1 MIKIIAGRNAAYEVL
16 IAAAGLVTGDDRD
29 KTIKK
34 VGDKDFSADG
44 TPVFLGYDSR
54 QQDIYVMGIPN
65 YRLMPRIKQ
74 QLEWA
79 CGEKTDVTVLPFT
92 TPGENTTAWLL
103 RFSLIPLIGEWF
115 SDWARN
121 RVMRNKDKIME
132 QAKLLREEE
141 AFQYESQA
149 AAKPFPDN
157 NYRRS
162 NTDR

>member
-16 IAAAGLVTGDDRD
+16 IAASSIVNGDDLD
-29 KTIKK
+29 KAVNK
-34 VGDKDFSADG
+34 VGDKDFRADG
-44 TPVFLGYDSR
+44 TPVYLGQDSR
-54 QQDIYVMGIPN
+54 LQDIYVMGIPN
-65 YRLMPRIKQ
+65 YKLMPRIKQ

-79 CGEKTDVTVLPFT
+79 CGEKTDVAVLPFT

-103 RFSLIPLIGEWF
+103 RFSLIPLIGGWF

-121 RVMRNKDKIME
+121 RVIRDRDKIAQ
-132 QAKLLREEE
+132 QARLLREEE

-162 NTDR
+162 STDK